1 MPIENLNIDLIPF
14 LGAIIVVALL
24 GFCTGPL
31 MRWATDPI
39 RPPDSWKDFLAAGR
53 VIGVMESFLFTLAII
68 VGYPIFIGA
77 WLAFKVAAKWET
89 WAHVVRLPEVA
100 SQDLNS
106 SEFEIRARFG
116 SWLHARFIIGVLLNI
131 IISVIGAW
139 CYLQLQQFVV
149 AA

>member
-1 MPIENLNIDLIPF
+1 MPIENLNIHLLPYLGALSVVFF
-14 LGAIIVVALL
+14 LGFGV
-24 GFCTGPL
+24 GPL
-31 MRWATDPI
+31 MNWLTGPV
-39 RPPDSWKDFLAAGR
+39 RPENGWRDFLVAGR
-53 VIGVMESFLFTLAII
+53 AVGLMESVLFTSAII

-89 WAHVVRLPEVA
+89 WAHVVRLPEVQ

-116 SWLHARFIIGVLLNI
+116 TWLHTRFVVGVLLNI

-139 CYLQLQQFVV
+139 CYLQFLNL
-149 AA
+149 